1 MVEVRKGNFII
12 TTLLLS
18 LIILNILATTVV
30 NNNNNAFTNAAV
42 YAQQSRPGEDVVK
55 STAGNTGNDG
65 IISGSNNS
73 MPYVGVNMQG
83 LYISLEGLHA
93 NSKLTPDERSISPT
107 VHFPPNYYNDSFRTI
122 AQGGMNHVRL
132 VLYWEAYEKNP
143 AAFIKELTTVAQT
156 ADKYGLK
163 VMYDNHQFH
172 TSSWLNNRRGTGF
185 PPSLFENHTNLY
197 PYGSG
202 GGTGYPA
209 AKVWWTNWWNRAIKD
224 ASGVDGWTLQAN
236 FLKKIVS
243 TVDRHPSTLGY
254 EILNEPQV
262 HSIDQ
267 WSKIGT
273 YNTFM
278 VNQLRT
284 LTHKT
289 IAYSMNIPIDL
300 KSPIGVT
307 PQNLA
312 KMAPANKQ
320 NVVFKISLYA
330 VPTDN
335 SYQQKRLDIFNKAA
349 QLAGV
354 PLYIGEWN
362 NVKRMRAAP
371 AAVQNQDL
379 ASQGQDLAIQNFT
392 TSPQLSDINQEQANA
407 IVQRL
412 KEMNAWGMAFWSWD
426 YAHSR
431 IPSYNLVNITSDSN
445 TTSVKINTTKYFDI
459 LKNAYATVHNNNNNN
474 YTSTSNKT
482 KNPVT

>member
-1 MVEVRKGNFII
+1 MAEVTKGNFII

-42 YAQQSRPGEDVVK
+42 YAQQNRPSEDVVK

-65 IISGSNNS
+65 IISGSDNS
-73 MPYVGVNMQG
+73 VPYVGVNMQG
-83 LYISLEGLHA
+83 LYISLEGLHV
-93 NSKLTPDERSISPT
+93 NSKSTQDERSLSPT

-224 ASGVDGWTLQAN
+224 SSRVDGWTLQAN

-243 TVDRHPSTLGY
+243 SVDSHPSTLGY

-262 HSIDQ
+262 HSVDQ

-307 PQNLA
+307 SQNLA

-330 VPTDN
+330 VPTDYN
-335 SYQQKRLDIFNKAA
+335 YQQKRLDIFIKAA

-362 NVKRMRAAP
+362 NVKRVRAAP

-412 KEMNAWGMAFWSWD
+412 KEINAWGMAFWSWD

-445 TTSVKINTTKYFDI
+445 TTGLRINTTKYFDI
-459 LKNAYATVHNNNNNN
+459 LKNAYATVHNNNNNDDTN
-474 YTSTSNKT
+474 TSNKT